1 MSRAVSDVSETAG
14 SESNIVPC
22 QCRADLFQP
31 PASDT
36 YTVQMA
42 LEGHLE
48 PVEAVNVIVSTT
60 IEDVFRQI
68 YLLCLTSK

>member
-1 MSRAVSDVSETAG
+1 
-14 SESNIVPC
+14 
-22 QCRADLFQP
+22 
-31 PASDT
+31 
-36 YTVQMA
+36 MA